1 MEKYYIY
8 KGFYGF
14 TIFNINHPGKNAK
27 TISYSTINDYGGE
40 TPIQNIK
47 L

>member
-1 MEKYYIY
+1 
-8 KGFYGF
+8 
-14 TIFNINHPGKNAK
+14 KNAK